1 VELAAQPANYS
12 GFLERTRRQE
22 MKKFVSISL
31 IALAAIAF
39 SSVTL
44 AAQPQ
49 PPGPSGNVIYG
60 CYSKVNGQMRI
71 VSGEGECRP
80 SEIATSWNE
89 GGTQG
94 VPFQPGPSG
103 VVATATLSGNIGTV
117 AAHASQFVFAG
128 PTVIVTTTTDTQRI
142 SGVAQAPLGTL
153 AAGFASFWYDLCY
166 RMMGSS
172 SAPANFTGNNCS
184 TASVSSAAGRLS
196 FTAAA
201 SIVPGTGRWE
211 VGYCV
216 FNDGAIDLDNNAVV
230 NGWITVTQ

>member
-1 VELAAQPANYS
+1 
-12 GFLERTRRQE
+12 
-22 MKKFVSISL
+22 MKKFVLISL

-49 PPGPSGNVIYG
+49 SPRPSGNVFYG
-60 CYSKVNGQMRI
+60 CYNKVNGQMRI

-89 GGTQG
+89 GGAQG
-94 VPFQPGPSG
+94 VPPQPGPSG
-103 VVATATLSGNIGTV
+103 AVATSALSGNIGTV
-117 AAHASQFVFAG
+117 AANASQFVFAG
-128 PTVIVTTTTDTQRI
+128 PTVIVSTTTDTQRI
-142 SGVAQAPLGTL
+142 SGVAQAPLGAL
-153 AAGFASFWYDLCY
+153 AAGFASFGYDLCY

-172 SAPANFTGNNCS
+172 SAPSNFTGNNYS
-184 TASVSSAAGRLS
+184 TASVSNAAGRLS

-201 SIVPGTGRWE
+201 SIVPGAGRWE
-211 VGYCV
+211 VGYCI
-216 FNDGAIDLDNNAVV
+216 FNGGAIDLDDNAFV